1 MRLGRNRGAL
11 RVFCRLNLE
20 PRRAGIALAAAGL
33 LLSGPV
39 GAQANDVTTMAGI
52 ALWAPRL
59 ATQGERIASCARQ
72 ASASCLRREGTR
84 VISLGLRANED
95 VEREMRTARKACVVD
110 AGLMFRQTALD
121 WVRAGLALQKGRYA
135 QATAAIRAAGRHADR
150 GAAIVRRCRI

>member
-1 MRLGRNRGAL
+1 MRR
-11 RVFCRLNLE
+11 
-20 PRRAGIALAAAGL
+20 LAAVLAGVA
-33 LLSGPV
+33 LSV
-39 GAQANDVTTMAGI
+39 GLTGTATANDVTTMAGI

-59 ATQGERIASCARQ
+59 ATQGDRIASCARQ

-150 GAAIVRRCRI
+150 GTAIVQGCAF